1 MRSPFETQA
10 RAAIGRLQL
19 TPAHVLPLLAAP
31 LAAAAG
37 KKSTPAKRSKK
48 EAGKAAVAEAE
59 GGGLDGDALQRCVA
73 TTKPNWEPQL
83 ILSEAIENP
92 TG

>member
-1 MRSPFETQA
+1 LRSPFETQA

-48 EAGKAAVAEAE
+48 EAGKAAVAAAE
-59 GGGLDGDALQRCVA
+59 GELDGDALQRCVA

>member
-19 TPAHVLPLLAAP
+19 TPTHVLPLLAAP

-37 KKSTPAKRSKK
+37 KKSTPAKRCKK
-48 EAGKAAVAEAE
+48 EAGKAAVAAAE
-59 GGGLDGDALQRCVA
+59 GELDGDALQRCVA

>member
-19 TPAHVLPLLAAP
+19 TPTHVLPLLAAP

-59 GGGLDGDALQRCVA
+59 GGGAGRGRAAEVRGHDEA
-73 TTKPNWEPQL
+73 QL
-83 ILSEAIENP
+83 GTPIDFK
-92 TG
+92 